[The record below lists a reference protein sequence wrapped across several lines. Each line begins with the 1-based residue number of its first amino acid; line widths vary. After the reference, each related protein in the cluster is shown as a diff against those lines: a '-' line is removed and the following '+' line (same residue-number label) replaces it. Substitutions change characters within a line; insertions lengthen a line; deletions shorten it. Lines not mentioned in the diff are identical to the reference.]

1 VCAGPFGAVYDLYI
15 ERDWLMRLIGRV
27 VWGIDASVLY
37 TSMEAISRAGN
48 GARIIDVPC
57 GGGVAL
63 RALRP
68 DQDVRYI
75 AMDASEKMLERAE
88 RRAKRRSLGQVEF
101 AVADMRALPLA
112 DGEADLVVCYS
123 GLHML
128 EHPEPAVKELARCL
142 KPGGELVGTTF
153 LAEGSRRQQALF
165 ELERRRGNP
174 APPRREDLLDWL
186 QKSGIAE
193 AVIQP
198 ERGFGVF
205 RGRKPTSEAEIGEL
219 QAARSSDALYTPG
232 LSLVDL
238 VEAVRALPYGRPSDR
253 TVEGMLR
260 EHRGTCST
268 KHLLLAQALAERFP
282 ETDPLIV
289 HRVYTL
295 DRAQARELF
304 DDTVAEVVPEDG
316 LVDVHRYL
324 TITLEG
330 QHVEIDA
337 TFPGPAWDGRSSLPL
352 ACGSGRDYPGGEDPD
367 AEKRALEAQHCDP
380 TIREPFI
387 AALASIE
394 RL

>member
-1 VCAGPFGAVYDLYI
+1 MTSPGTSRDTGTQSSPNVCAGPFGAVYDFYI

-75 AMDASEKMLERAE
+75 AVDASEKMLERAE

-101 AVADMRALPLA
+101 AIADMRALPLA

-174 APPRREDLLDWL
+174 APPRREDLRDWL
-186 QKSGIAE
+186 AQAGIT
-193 AVIQP
+193 AVIEPQ
-198 ERGFGVF
+198 RGFAVF
-205 RGRKPTSEAEIGEL
+205 RG
-219 QAARSSDALYTPG
+219 
-232 LSLVDL
+232 
-238 VEAVRALPYGRPSDR
+238 
-253 TVEGMLR
+253 
-260 EHRGTCST
+260 H
-268 KHLLLAQALAERFP
+268 
-282 ETDPLIV
+282 
-289 HRVYTL
+289 
-295 DRAQARELF
+295 
-304 DDTVAEVVPEDG
+304 
-316 LVDVHRYL
+316 
-324 TITLEG
+324 
-330 QHVEIDA
+330 
-337 TFPGPAWDGRSSLPL
+337 
-352 ACGSGRDYPGGEDPD
+352 
-367 AEKRALEAQHCDP
+367 KRAA
-380 TIREPFI
+380 
-387 AALASIE
+387 
-394 RL
+394 